1 MEPRKKKILWGLI
14 LGLGIPYALLLL
26 VGVITTAGE
35 QREQAAANA
44 RSQQEAAE
52 RKARAEAAW
61 AAIPPGDHLA
71 AATKLLAGE
80 PEEAQVKEARRH
92 LGAIPKDSPHGRK
105 AEALRIQADTQQAR
119 ILGAKAEAKVLLLT
133 LARAS
138 FAKDLEN
145 SYLDKGINAD
155 VTVSGPAKTNLRIK
169 WALVSKVA
177 AHQLDK
183 NDQFWSN
190 VQEMGFKKVI
200 LTDGYDESFSWTVK

>member
-52 RKARAEAAW
+52 RRAKAEAAW
-61 AAIPPGDHLA
+61 AAIPAQDHLA
-71 AATKLLAGE
+71 AATKLLTGK
-80 PEEAQVKEARRH
+80 PEEAQIKEARRH

-119 ILGAKAEAKVLLLT
+119 IRNEERKAEAAT
-133 LARAS
+133 QALARS
-138 FAKDLEN
+138 LFAKELEN
-145 SYLDKGINAD
+145 HYLDKGINAD
-155 VTVSGPAKTNLRIK
+155 VTTSGPDKANLHIK

-177 AHQLDK
+177 AHQLGK
-183 NDQFWSN
+183 NGEFWKSMR
-190 VQEMGFKKVI
+190 QLGFKKVI

>member
-1 MEPRKKKILWGLI
+1 MEPRKKV
-14 LGLGIPYALLLL
+14 LL
-26 VGVITTAGE
+26 GVILATIGVVWFAMVRMMDGAEKAQVE
-35 QREQAAANA
+35 QET
-44 RSQQEAAE
+44 AE
-52 RKARAEAAW
+52 RKAKAEAAAAAW
-61 AAIPPGDHLA
+61 AGISPEEHLSR
-71 AATKLLAGE
+71 ATKLLTGK
-80 PEEAQVKEARRH
+80 PEEAQIKEARRH
-92 LGAIPKDSPHGRK
+92 LNAIPKDSPHGKK
-105 AEALRIQADTQQAR
+105 AEALKIQSDTQQAR
-119 ILGAKAEAKVLLLT
+119 ILIAKAEAKVLLLT

-183 NDQFWSN
+183 NDQFWTN